1 MQVDAGGLRLEVDVR
16 GPAGA
21 PPLLMIM
28 GLGMQLTGWPDE
40 LVDALVARGFRVIR
54 FDNRDAGL
62 SQGFEAMGVPNLM
75 AASLQ
80 WLLRLPVRAPYSLA
94 DMAGDVL
101 GLMAALDLESAHVCG
116 ASMGGMIAQHLAAG
130 HPSRV
135 RSLTL
140 MMTSSGARR
149 LPQPRAHIRQALMAR
164 PAGDD
169 ADAVMAHLTHLMH
182 LIGSPGYRPDPVA
195 QQARLQAAFQRAWRP
210 DGTARQLV
218 AVAAD
223 GDRTPLLRRIR
234 APTAVIHGREDP
246 LVPPAAGE
254 DLARHI
260 AGATL
265 DLVPGMGH
273 DLPQPLLTRFAD
285 GIAAAARRAP

>member
-1 MQVDAGGLRLEVDVR
+1 MQVDAGGLRLEVDIT
-16 GPAGA
+16 GPADG

-28 GLGMQLTGWPDE
+28 GLGMQLTGWPDD
-40 LVDALVARGFRVIR
+40 LVDLLVKHGFRVIR

-62 SQGFEAMGVPNLM
+62 SQGFESLGVPNLM

-80 WLLRLPVRAPYSLA
+80 WLLRLPVHAPYSLA

-101 GLMAALDLESAHVCG
+101 GLMAALGLDSAHVCG
-116 ASMGGMIAQHLAAG
+116 ASMGGMVAQHLAAS
-130 HPSRV
+130 HPQRV

-149 LPQPRAHIRQALMAR
+149 LPQPRAHIRHALMAR
-164 PAGDD
+164 PGGDD

-182 LIGSPGYRPDPVA
+182 LIGSPGYRPDPAA
-195 QQARLQAAFQRAWRP
+195 QQERLRAAFDRAWRP

-223 GDRTPLLRRIR
+223 GDRTPLLRQIR

-246 LVPPAAGE
+246 LLPPAAGE

-273 DLPQPLLTRFAD
+273 DLPQPLLGRFAD
-285 GIAAAARRAP
+285 TIAAVARRAR